1 MVVLAP
7 TPGAARTVRAVMRAD
22 DAFRVGVCVSTPFAV
37 ARRIARP
44 HPSQRSQTLVTRA
57 DRIRILETALARVPE
72 SIRNDLAGDSVASLA
87 RSMSA
92 VVDRLRRNDVSPAS
106 LYALSIGRDLSSAH
120 RAVAVAYEAYDR
132 QLLDGPLAGPSDVF
146 GWATA
151 QVRTGRA
158 PWLQAATVA
167 VFDAMRVDQC
177 TAAFLR
183 ALDSEAAGFVR
194 LGPGTGADDAPADRI
209 AARWEGVPASSTSN
223 GRSNSTEET
232 SVKVDTLAEA
242 AEWVNEYLA
251 AEGID
256 AGTVE
261 IAVSDACIPPM
272 ADRLRAAGLR
282 IRAGRSDPEV
292 IQLVPLEAATLTGRA
307 HRIVLLPEE
316 PRGDRGGPEW
326 LTPDDWSG
334 LSALCDATLTPDP
347 DSGTSTHLLPGR
359 RCGSD
364 TTISVTHGA
373 CLRAGS
379 SFRSRRDDGEH
390 AEQQQRAVSPLWRGL
405 QAWVVDAA
413 VLHAS
418 PGDRE
423 RIRKPAY
430 LRSLLPGNEE
440 QAVVDRLA
448 DLVRSLLDAGYER
461 WLDEADRIH
470 PVPNIILPAAEH
482 SEHGDST
489 EECTSTPICV
499 AISSASG
506 WRLLAVVDDREMS
519 ERELASTDRRLQR
532 AAETWSHAVEGT
544 VVAAVRFGTSE
555 AWVIGGGEAMYRTHR

>member
-22 DAFRVGVCVSTPFAV
+22 DAFRIGVCVSTPFTV
-37 ARRIARP
+37 ARRIART
-44 HPSQRSQTLVTRA
+44 HPSQRSQTPVTGA

-72 SIRNDLAGDSVASLA
+72 SIRDDLAGDTVASLA
-87 RSMSA
+87 RSLA
-92 VVDRLRRNDVSPAS
+92 PVVDRLRRNDVSPAS
-106 LYALSIGRDLSSAH
+106 LYALSIGRDLSPAH

-132 QLLDGPLAGPSDVF
+132 ELLDGPLAGRSDVF

-151 QVRTGRA
+151 QVRTGRT
-158 PWLQAATVA
+158 PWLRAATVA
-167 VFDAMRVDQC
+167 VFDAIRVDQC
-177 TAAFLR
+177 TSAFLH
-183 ALDSEAAGFVR
+183 ALDSEAAQFVR
-194 LGPGTGADDAPADRI
+194 LGNGTGPDDAPADRI
-209 AARWEGVPASSTSN
+209 GVRWEGVPASSPSN
-223 GRSNSTEET
+223 GRSNFAEET
-232 SVKVDTLAEA
+232 YVKVDTLAEA

-251 AEGID
+251 AEGIE

-261 IAVSDACIPPM
+261 IAVADACVPTIT
-272 ADRLRAAGLR
+272 DRLRAARLR
-282 IRAGRSDPEV
+282 IRSGRAEPDV

-326 LTPDDWSG
+326 LTPDDWSR

-347 DSGTSTHLLPGR
+347 DTGASTRLLPGR
-359 RCGSD
+359 RGGSD

-373 CLRAGS
+373 RVRSGS

-390 AEQQQRAVSPLWRGL
+390 AEQQQRAGSPLRRGL
-405 QAWVVDAA
+405 QAWVVDSA

-423 RIRKPAY
+423 RLRQPAY

-461 WLDEADRIH
+461 WLDEADRVH
-470 PVPNIILPAAEH
+470 PVPNIILPADEH

-489 EECTSTPICV
+489 EECTFKPICV

-506 WRLLAVVDDREMS
+506 WRMLAVLDDRDMS

-532 AAETWSHAVEGT
+532 AAETWSQAVDGT

-555 AWVIGGGEAMYRTHR
+555 AWVIGGGEAMYRAHR